1 MLPHYPFA
9 LSILE
14 IKKKKI
20 RTHTKK
26 KATRRRKL
34 SFSLSL
40 SPLKARRNSLVD
52 GSKETNC
59 SIPSEIVYRRLYRGR
74 QLNRN
79 FIFHS
84 NIVTINRRDSRNCR
98 DKQSNPRSAKT
109 SMTERALCIRNFEES
124 SSNSNFY
131 ETFPP
136 YLSGIR
142 VSVSARKK
150 KAARRFQRHKGAD
163 LTSAFFP
170 PSARIFITEETGAL
184 KFFSR
189 LLAQLPLPTLTPFL
203 PREFLQTIHSPR
215 RGCICRYNAVEIAGE
230 LPASIFARRFKR
242 PRFFE
247 TLLLHSSRFSNE
259 GMIPVIGKKA
269 NNFTLQDII
278 RIFFKF
284 TIVFF

>member
-1 MLPHYPFA
+1 
-9 LSILE
+9 
-14 IKKKKI
+14 
-20 RTHTKK
+20 
-26 KATRRRKL
+26 
-34 SFSLSL
+34 
-40 SPLKARRNSLVD
+40 
-52 GSKETNC
+52 
-59 SIPSEIVYRRLYRGR
+59 
-74 QLNRN
+74 
-79 FIFHS
+79 
-84 NIVTINRRDSRNCR
+84 
-98 DKQSNPRSAKT
+98 
-109 SMTERALCIRNFEES
+109 MTERALCIWNFEES

-242 PRFFE
+242 GRFFE

-284 TIVFF
+284 TIIFFLNIFNIDDSWIIEINHVHLIRGEERLAQRADKGEWIFRSLIKLIGLYGKMLGIRVSPYTLYKVHSFNETASTVPGVESFFLFFRMHDTIPLIK

>member
-26 KATRRRKL
+26 KAARRRKL
-34 SFSLSL
+34 SLSLSL

-59 SIPSEIVYRRLYRGR
+59 SIPSEIVYRWLYRGR

-150 KAARRFQRHKGAD
+150 KNR
-163 LTSAFFP
+163 
-170 PSARIFITEETGAL
+170 
-184 KFFSR
+184 
-189 LLAQLPLPTLTPFL
+189 
-203 PREFLQTIHSPR
+203 
-215 RGCICRYNAVEIAGE
+215 
-230 LPASIFARRFKR
+230 
-242 PRFFE
+242 
-247 TLLLHSSRFSNE
+247 
-259 GMIPVIGKKA
+259 
-269 NNFTLQDII
+269 
-278 RIFFKF
+278 
-284 TIVFF
+284 